1 MPAVSPGAAG
11 GPGNFPGWALHGEV
25 RRGASNGKN
34 ETLNVSVCVKGGKK
48 IIAGLSPRE
57 TASPGGEGSAPD
69 PRGASWGGLRA
80 GLWGRAG
87 VISAL
92 GGSLEVEGTG

>member
-34 ETLNVSVCVKGGKK
+34 ETLNMSVCVKGGKK
-48 IIAGLSPRE
+48 
-57 TASPGGEGSAPD
+57 
-69 PRGASWGGLRA
+69 
-80 GLWGRAG
+80 
-87 VISAL
+87 
-92 GGSLEVEGTG
+92 

>member
-1 MPAVSPGAAG
+1 MSPGAAG

-48 IIAGLSPRE
+48 IIAGLSHRE

-69 PRGASWGGLRA
+69 PRGASWGG
-80 GLWGRAG
+80 
-87 VISAL
+87 SEL
-92 GGSLEVEGTG
+92 GYGDEPG